1 MWLPGIVQA
10 NACCRCFWLLLLLLR
25 RERSRRAS
33 GLKFSFE
40 RKEVWHESFF
50 VVFASYQKKYIGIST
65 KGMFSN
71 TKTRNEVSIR
81 QKKGCRALHSGWGG
95 GSPKFQVLSRSNHHH
110 GPRTGCSASFLV
122 VPPPAPP
129 PASWPRGGA
138 RGTGTLRLA
147 WTAPAPA
154 GTRDRSGTAG
164 AGGGGG
170 RRAAP
175 GRRRRGGRRPWRN
188 FGGSWS
194 VIYPS

>member
-1 MWLPGIVQA
+1 MDWGWPVES
-10 NACCRCFWLLLLLLR
+10 

-40 RKEVWHESFF
+40 RKEVWHESFL
-50 VVFASYQKKYIGIST
+50 VVFASYQNKYTGIRT

-71 TKTRNEVSIR
+71 TRCSQTKPATKSRFAKNGMQGSSLR
-81 QKKGCRALHSGWGG
+81 LGG
-95 GSPKFQVLSRSNHHH
+95 ISPKFQVLSRSNHHH